1 MQSPAR
7 AESAFPGAGP
17 ESRVTVREA
26 VLRLF
31 RAFRMTTVFG
41 NPGSTE
47 LPLFRDFP
55 SDFRYILGLQESIA
69 VGMADGYA
77 QATRNA
83 GLVNLHSAVGVGHA
97 MGNIFTAY
105 KNQTPLVIT
114 AGQQARSILPFEP
127 FLFSARAAELPQPY
141 VKWSCEPARA
151 EDVPAALARAYYMA
165 MQPPRGPTFVSIPV
179 DDWDRLCEPVEPRR
193 VSEVLRG
200 DPALLDTV
208 ARELGAAERPAFV
221 IGAGV
226 AREDAWDEAIALAER
241 HQAKV
246 WVSPMSA
253 RNGFPEDHRLF
264 AGFLAADR
272 ARVVAS
278 LTGHDLV
285 LVLGAPAFT
294 YHVEGAGP
302 HVPAGAKLCQLVDD
316 PAVAAWTPVG
326 MSVVTSLKPGIREL
340 LAGPPPR
347 PRAAP
352 DRLVRP
358 PRLTG
363 QDFSDKYLL
372 QQLAALRP
380 AGSIIVEEAPSS
392 RGPMH
397 DYLPI
402 LARDTFYTCA
412 SGGLGHG
419 LPAAIGVALARRGE
433 KVIALLGDGSS
444 MYAIQGLWT
453 AAQLNLPITF
463 IIVNNRRYEALLQF
477 GRHFGLERTVGTSL
491 PEIDFC
497 GLALSQGCKGMRVE
511 RADALDDALRV
522 ALSAA
527 EPTLLEVVVAG

>member
-1 MQSPAR
+1 MESPAR
-7 AESAFPGAGP
+7 AESARQNGP
-17 ESRVTVREA
+17 DSRVTVRES
-26 VLRLF
+26 VLRLL
-31 RAFRMTTVFG
+31 RAFRMNTIFG

-55 SDFRYILGLQESIA
+55 ADFRYVLGLQESLV

-83 GLVNLHSAVGVGHA
+83 AIVNLHSAVGVGHA

-127 FLFSARAAELPQPY
+127 FLFSARPTELPQPY

-179 DDWDRLCEPVEPRR
+179 DDWDRMCEPVEPRQ

-200 DPALLDTV
+200 DPALLETV
-208 ARELGAAERPAFV
+208 ARELAAAERPAFV
-221 IGAGV
+221 IGAAT
-226 AREDAWDEAIALAER
+226 ARDDAWDEAVALAER

-253 RNGFPEDHRLF
+253 RNGFPENHRLF

-272 ARVVAS
+272 AQIVAS
-278 LTGHDLV
+278 LAGHDV
-285 LVLGAPAFT
+285 ILVLGAPAFT
-294 YHVEGAGP
+294 YHVEGVGP
-302 HVPAGAKLCQLVDD
+302 HVPPGAKLFQLVDD
-316 PAVAAWTPVG
+316 PGVAAWTPVG
-326 MSVVTSLKPGIREL
+326 MSVVTSLKHGIRDL

-347 PRAAP
+347 PRATPAA
-352 DRLVRP
+352 LVRP
-358 PRLTG
+358 PRLFGPLT
-363 QDFSDKYLL
+363 DKYLV
-372 QQLAALRP
+372 QQLAALRS
-380 AGSIIVEEAPSS
+380 ADSIIVEEAPST

-402 LARDTFYTCA
+402 IARDTFYTCA

-419 LPAAIGVALARRGE
+419 LPAAIGVALGRRE

-444 MYAIQGLWT
+444 MYAIQALWT
-453 AAQLNLPITF
+453 AAQLKLPITF

-477 GRHFGLERTVGTSL
+477 GRHFGLTRTVGTSL
-491 PEIDFC
+491 ADIDFC
-497 GLALSQGCKGMRVE
+497 GLALSQGCKALRVE
-511 RADALDDALRV
+511 RADALDDALRT
-522 ALSAA
+522 ALAA
-527 EPTLLEVVVAG
+527 VEPTLLEVVVES